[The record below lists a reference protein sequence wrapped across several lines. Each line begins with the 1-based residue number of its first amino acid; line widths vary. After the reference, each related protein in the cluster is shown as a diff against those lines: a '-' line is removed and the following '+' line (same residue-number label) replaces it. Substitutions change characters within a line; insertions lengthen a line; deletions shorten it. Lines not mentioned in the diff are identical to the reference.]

1 MSDHMTTNAE
11 NTEGMVKR
19 VAVSS
24 TGDSLSSPV
33 DPRFG
38 RCSYFVIFEGSEG
51 HRAVRNVGQ
60 ALGNGAGIQAA
71 QQILD
76 LHVDAVVTGDLGP
89 NAFRVLAAG
98 GVRMFVG
105 CTGTVGSAMEAY
117 KHGQLRETAS
127 STSPGHHGQGPHG
140 QGPTG
145 R

>member
-1 MSDHMTTNAE
+1 MAGDAE
-11 NTEGMVKR
+11 DSGGKGTR

-24 TGDSLSSPV
+24 TGDSPGAPV

-38 RCSYFVIFEGSEG
+38 RCSYFIVFEGDG
-51 HRAVRNVGQ
+51 QHRAVRNLGQ

-71 QQILD
+71 QQMVD
-76 LHVDAVVTGDLGP
+76 LGVGAVVTGDLGP

-105 CTGTVGSAMEAY
+105 CTGTVGSAIEAY
-117 KHGQLRETAS
+117 KKGELRETAT

-140 QGPTG
+140 RGPQG